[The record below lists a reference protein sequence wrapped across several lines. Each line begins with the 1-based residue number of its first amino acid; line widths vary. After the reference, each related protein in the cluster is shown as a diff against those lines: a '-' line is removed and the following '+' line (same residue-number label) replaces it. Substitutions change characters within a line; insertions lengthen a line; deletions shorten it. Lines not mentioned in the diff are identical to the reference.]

1 MHYNLPFGD
10 IMNWADKLVVDHFAL
25 ASAIYMVGV
34 ACGVFI
40 FWLILSIAKKDNDKQ
55 RELLKSKEGEDAVL
69 PLEDKVLYK
78 PVASDWAFY
87 IGALVVTCITTL
99 CTFYWGIL

>member
-1 MHYNLPFGD
+1 
-10 IMNWADKLVVDHFAL
+10 
-25 ASAIYMVGV
+25 
-34 ACGVFI
+34 
-40 FWLILSIAKKDNDKQ
+40 
-55 RELLKSKEGEDAVL
+55 LLKAKEGEDAVL